1 MEKGGI
7 IVVESCAIGI
17 IGMAVMGQNFALNIA
32 RKGFRVAVFNRT
44 PKRTQEFYQ
53 TRVKGE
59 PIRPTYDLS
68 EFVRALERPRK
79 VLLMVKAGEAVD
91 EFIKALFPFLEK
103 GDLIIDGG
111 NSFFRDTDRRLKEVE
126 SQKLLFLGMG
136 ISGGEYGALHGPSL
150 MPGGHKEGYEL
161 VQDIL
166 EKAAAQVDDGP
177 CCTYLGPGSCGHFVK
192 MVHNGIE
199 YAFMEAIA
207 EIYDLLRK
215 VFGLQ
220 AEAIAEI
227 FSTFNALPHLN
238 SYLVEITE
246 KVLRYRD
253 SEAGEPLV
261 DLILDAAEQKGTGK
275 WTAQVA
281 LDLGIPTPTIT
292 HSVVARSLSSFK
304 NERTRIAQYLS
315 SPSKTLSWS
324 PDLLIPLADALYLAE
339 LAAFSEGFHL
349 LCEASQAFNY
359 NLNLPEIARIWK
371 GGCILRALLL
381 ERIQKALLTD
391 DVFPL
396 FATQE
401 FRRDVEEKLPALRK
415 VCTLGM
421 EYGVPLPA
429 LSSAL
434 AYFDSW
440 RSASLPANL
449 IQAQRDYFGA
459 HTYRRIDKEGVFH
472 TEWGVNGL

>member
-1 MEKGGI
+1 MG
-7 IVVESCAIGI
+7 SCVIGI

-32 RKGFRVAVFNRT
+32 RKGFKVAVFNRT
-44 PKRTQEFYQ
+44 PKRTQEFQ
-53 TRVKGE
+53 KTRVKGE
-59 PIRPTYDLS
+59 PIYPTYDLS
-68 EFVRALERPRK
+68 EFVHALERPRK

-91 EFIKALFPFLEK
+91 EFMKTLFPLLEK

-111 NSFFRDTDRRLKEVE
+111 NSFFRDTDRRLKEAE
-126 SQKLLFLGMG
+126 SRELLFLGMG

-150 MPGGHKEGYEL
+150 MPGGHKKGYEL
-161 VQDIL
+161 VQDVL

-207 EIYDLLRK
+207 EVYDLLRK

-227 FSTFNALPHLN
+227 FHRFNALPHLN

-253 SEAGEPLV
+253 PEIGKPLV

-281 LDLGIPTPTIT
+281 LDFGIPTPTIT
-292 HSVVARSLSSFK
+292 HSVIARSLSSFK
-304 NERTRIAQYLS
+304 NERIQIAQCF
-315 SPSKTLSWS
+315 SPSSKTLSWS
-324 PDLLIPLADALYLAE
+324 SELFVPFADALYLAE

-349 LCEASQAFNY
+349 LREASQVLNY
-359 NLNLPEIARIWK
+359 NLNLPETARIWK

-381 ERIQKALLTD
+381 ERIQKALLLD
-391 DVFPL
+391 DTPLL
-396 FATQE
+396 FAMQE
-401 FRRDVEEKLPALRK
+401 FRHDVEEKLPTLRK
-415 VCTLGM
+415 VCTLGI
-421 EYGVPLPA
+421 EYGVTLPA
-429 LSSAL
+429 LSSTL

-440 RSASLPANL
+440 RSALLPANL
-449 IQAQRDYFGA
+449 TQAQRDYFGA

-472 TEWGVNGL
+472 TEWEVNVL

>member
-1 MEKGGI
+1 MTEP
-7 IVVESCAIGI
+7 CAIGI
-17 IGMAVMGQNFALNIA
+17 IGMAVMGQNLALNIA

-44 PKRTQEFYQ
+44 PERTKEFYE
-53 TRVKGE
+53 TKVKDE

-68 EFVRALERPRK
+68 GFVEALERPRK
-79 VLLMVKAGEAVD
+79 ILLMVKAGEAVD
-91 EFIKALFPFLEK
+91 AFLKALFPFLEK

-111 NSFFRDTDRRLKEVE
+111 NSFFRDTDRRLKEAE
-126 SQKLLFLGMG
+126 SRGFLFLGMG

-161 VQDIL
+161 VRDIL
-166 EKAAAQVDDGP
+166 EKAAAQVPDGP

-215 VFGLQ
+215 VFGLET
-220 AEAIAEI
+220 EAIAD
-227 FSTFNALPHLN
+227 TFHRFNTLPSLN

-246 KVLRYRD
+246 NVLRYKD
-253 SEAGEPLV
+253 QETGQYLV

-281 LDLGIPTPTIT
+281 LDLGIPTPTIA
-292 HSVVARSLSSFK
+292 HSVMARSLSFFK
-304 NERTRIAQYLS
+304 NERMQIAQRFS
-315 SPSKTLSWS
+315 SSAKPLSWS
-324 PDLLIPLADALYLAE
+324 PDFLTLLADALYLAE

-349 LCEASQAFNY
+349 LGEASRSLSY
-359 NLNLPEIARIWK
+359 NLNLSEIARIWK
-371 GGCILRALLL
+371 GGCILKALLL
-381 ERIQKALLTD
+381 ERIQKALSSPDTPL
-391 DVFPL
+391 L
-396 FATQE
+396 FATSE
-401 FRRDVEEKLPALRK
+401 FQNEVKEKLPALRE
-415 VCTLGM
+415 VCTLGATH
-421 EYGVPLPA
+421 GVPLPV

-440 RSASLPANL
+440 RAASLPANL

-472 TEWGVNGL
+472 TEWEVKTS